1 MAAHATVPPEVL
13 LHPKRGGLL
22 DCRTAV
28 LLTFLSRDTL
38 KVVPSLLP
46 PGLQLPP
53 HVRAALPDL
62 LSRLHAEGKL
72 FGMAIEDPSGPA
84 DGRVLGVGVS
94 GFLTPSFSNAFLT
107 RPRPFVTAAAYE
119 AELRGE
125 RALLAEAE
133 VAEPSAAGA
142 LTLLVLHYGQSVW
155 LDDPRGMAIL
165 AMGHAAFRFTHEG
178 YGIARVYQE
187 AYGPQREFLRAG
199 GMLMKSEYG
208 ADADALGQA
217 APEHRPCLMGL
228 EAEDPE
234 SALPGTTVSFLFQ
247 RRTPRFAFSP
257 AEQRLLL
264 HALLLESDTHIARE
278 LDLSLNTLKSTWR
291 SIYDRVEREDA
302 GMFDTDSAGT
312 DDPTSRG
319 REKRRRLVEY
329 LRLHME
335 ELRPYPRRRA
345 AR

>member
-1 MAAHATVPPEVL
+1 M
-13 LHPKRGGLL
+13 
-22 DCRTAV
+22 

-53 HVRAALPDL
+53 EVRAGLPDML
-62 LSRLHAEGKL
+62 NRLHAQGKL

-84 DGRVLGVGVS
+84 NGRVVGVGVS
-94 GFLTPSFSNAFLT
+94 GFLTPGFFDAFLT
-107 RPRPFVTAAAYE
+107 RPRPYVAAAAYE

-125 RALLAEAE
+125 HALLAESE
-133 VAEPSAAGA
+133 LAEPSAAGA

-199 GMLMKSEYG
+199 GFVLKSDYG
-208 ADADALGQA
+208 AAVDASG
-217 APEHRPCLMGL
+217 PWPSEHRPYLMGL
-228 EAEDPE
+228 DREDPE

-264 HALLLESDTHIARE
+264 HALLLESDSHIARE

-302 GMFDTDSAGT
+302 AMFDTDSAGV